1 MVRQRLNCGWTML
14 CACSHAMPD
23 QEPTPTPKK
32 EDLSSARLGSV
43 AVECNKL
50 KDEYEQCFFDFFPRF
65 LCGEKF
71 KEDPCAS
78 QFEAYRQCLRRHL
91 SGHMGVDLD
100 KLDAQHMSAAE
111 MAEAMAQGTSRK
123 S

>member
-1 MVRQRLNCGWTML
+1 
-14 CACSHAMPD
+14 MPD
-23 QEPTPTPKK
+23 QESSSLPQK

-50 KDEYEQCFFDFFPRF
+50 KDDYEQCFFDFFPRF

-78 QFEAYRQCLRRHL
+78 QLDAYRQCLRRHL
-91 SGHMGVDLD
+91 SGSMGVDLD
-100 KLDAQHMSAAE
+100 KLDSQRMSAAE
-111 MAEAMAQGTSRK
+111 MAEVMAQGTSRK